1 MWENTFIIY
10 NRLISMYIWLKEKK
24 ADMFKKMTSEL
35 RGCSADGD
43 CEGAEKCKELPKVGI
58 DMCMSGTES

>member
-1 MWENTFIIY
+1 
-10 NRLISMYIWLKEKK
+10 MYIWLKEKK